1 MKRLLTVV
9 TTVAILLVGT
19 AASGT
24 VFLYEDFETM
34 PADWSQD
41 GTHGL
46 WHLDT
51 YRSAGGNYSAAYNLP
66 TAAAPG
72 RTYNTGTS
80 NWGTLYSAAVD
91 VTGAP
96 AVYFDV
102 WSWLETENVGYAP
115 APTFDRALIGV
126 YDVAMNPVF
135 MFGPDINAFADS
147 AWEHLF
153 SNDFKP
159 VLDSYAVSQ
168 FRLGFYFDTIDDEAN
183 DYEGWYL
190 DDLRVHDGETPP
202 IPEPSTWLL
211 LSTGLLGV
219 GAAARKRFFG

>member
-9 TTVAILLVGT
+9 LTAALLFGAS

-24 VFLYEDFETM
+24 VFLYEDFES
-34 PADWSQD
+34 PLVDWWQS
-41 GTHGL
+41 GSHGL

-66 TAAAPG
+66 TAGAPG
-72 RTYNTGTS
+72 RTYNTGIS
-80 NWGTLYSAAVD
+80 NYGTMYSAAVD
-91 VTGAP
+91 VTGAS

-102 WSWLETENVGYAP
+102 YSWLQTENADYTP
-115 APTFDRALIGV
+115 APWFDLAVIGV

-135 MFGPDINAFADS
+135 AFGPDINGFRHS
-147 AWEHLF
+147 MWEYLS

-168 FRLGFYFDTIDDEAN
+168 FRLGFYFDTVDALAN
-183 DYEGWYL
+183 DFEGWYL
-190 DDLRVHDGETPP
+190 DDLTIHDGETPP